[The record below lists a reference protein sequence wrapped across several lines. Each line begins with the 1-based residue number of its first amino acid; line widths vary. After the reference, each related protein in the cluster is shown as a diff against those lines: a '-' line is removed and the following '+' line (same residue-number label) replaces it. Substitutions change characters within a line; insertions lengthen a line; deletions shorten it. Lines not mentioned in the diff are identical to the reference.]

1 MKKRSKMRYP
11 KPLSDL
17 MPDALSGLGLTE
29 RLREAEIWHLWP
41 EVVGQAIATQA
52 QPLRIIG
59 GTLTV
64 AVSSGPWMQELTYLK
79 SMMKSKLNTR
89 LGGEVVKEI
98 VLRSG
103 RVAKVSAPVEDRLP
117 IRKNLTAQQQAEINQ
132 QSAAIE
138 DPETR
143 EAFAALMRASIETV
157 K

>member
-1 MKKRSKMRYP
+1 MKKRTRMCYP

-17 MPDALSGLGLTE
+17 MPEALSGLGLSE
-29 RLREAEIWHLWP
+29 RLREAEIWRLWP
-41 EVVGQAIATQA
+41 EIVGQAIATQA

-79 SMMKSKLNTR
+79 AMMKSKLNDR

-117 IRKNLTAQQQAEINQ
+117 IKKNLTAQQKAEINQ

-138 DPETR
+138 DPEIR
-143 EAFAALMRASIETV
+143 EAFAALMTASIETA

>member
-1 MKKRSKMRYP
+1 MRYP

-17 MPDALSGLGLTE
+17 MSEALSGLGLAE
-29 RLREAEIWHLWP
+29 RLREADIWRLWP
-41 EVVGQAIATQA
+41 EIVGQAIATQA

-79 SMMKSKLNTR
+79 AMMKSKLNDR
-89 LGGEVVKEI
+89 LGGDVVKEI

-103 RVAKVSAPVEDRLP
+103 RVAKLSAPVEDRLP
-117 IRKNLTAQQQAEINQ
+117 SKKNLTAQQKAEISQ
-132 QSAAIE
+132 QAAAIE
-138 DPETR
+138 DPEIR
-143 EAFAALMRASIETV
+143 EAFAALMTASRETA

>member
-1 MKKRSKMRYP
+1 MRYP

-17 MPDALSGLGLTE
+17 MPDVLSGLGLSE
-29 RLREAEIWHLWP
+29 RLREAEIWRLWP
-41 EVVGQAIATQA
+41 EIVGQAIATQA

-79 SMMKSKLNTR
+79 GMMKNKLNDR
-89 LGGEVVKEI
+89 LGGDVVKEI

-103 RVAKVSAPVEDRLP
+103 RLTKVAEPVEERLL
-117 IRKNLTAQQQAEINQ
+117 IRKNLTVQQKAEINKQ
-132 QSAAIE
+132 AAVIV

-143 EAFAALMRASIETV
+143 EAFAALMRVSIETA